1 MIAVLITL
9 LGNLIVLAQ
18 ALIINYL
25 IKYLQSSQKN
35 QNEGVFLTILF
46 IFLSLFSC
54 CFKHNGSLKALFL
67 TGKIKNIVALIVSEK
82 VLTLNNTIVS
92 EESTR
97 GKIMN
102 IVSTDME
109 ILELSVYAIYFICS
123 PFIVIVAI
131 IIITTIFGSAGLV
144 GIGISILHA
153 PLVIYLGR
161 RSMHIRLFASK
172 IGDKR
177 VKMIQNLIEGIKIMK
192 LYA

>member
-1 MIAVLITL
+1 
-9 LGNLIVLAQ
+9 
-18 ALIINYL
+18 
-25 IKYLQSSQKN
+25 
-35 QNEGVFLTILF
+35 
-46 IFLSLFSC
+46 
-54 CFKHNGSLKALFL
+54 
-67 TGKIKNIVALIVSEK
+67 
-82 VLTLNNTIVS
+82 
-92 EESTR
+92 
-97 GKIMN
+97 MN